1 MPSGLR
7 LLNLIQIVLT
17 QQSYDDHIDF
27 SRWLPRRD
35 NFASDFVF
43 GDFTQ
48 WRKSKSTCIPN
59 FYYISQFTI
68 DILLL
73 SIWKQT
79 SAMLELCSRFRF
91 SRLHHYR
98 HVILHLTTI
107 FRPNRTI
114 HDIVMTSF
122 PFFKMAAT
130 ASQFY
135 FRFRFSWVRS
145 FGKVEISLQLLT
157 KFQRYISIQVEILL
171 LPVFGNKRPPCWN
184 STPGFDFH
192 VCITIGMSFCIS
204 LPWAGLSAVELWRH
218 SYFQDGGH
226 QPCWILSRVIAD
238 HPRST
243 KEGHWR
249 RKGGKET
256 CAPGGTVQRSA
267 FGGAKIWNYEIWSF
281 LSNCICIADSDI
293 SHP

>member
-1 MPSGLR
+1 MTITSIFQDGC
-7 LLNLIQIVLT
+7 
-17 QQSYDDHIDF
+17 
-27 SRWLPRRD
+27 RD
-35 NFASDFVF
+35 V
-43 GDFTQ
+43 T
-48 WRKSKSTCIPN
+48 
-59 FYYISQFTI
+59 
-68 DILLL
+68 ILLPISYL
-73 SIWKQT
+73 VTSLNEESRNLPAYQISIT
-79 SAMLELCSRFRF
+79 FRN
-91 SRLHHYR
+91 SLLRYY
-98 HVILHLTTI
+98 
-107 FRPNRTI
+107 
-114 HDIVMTSF
+114 
-122 PFFKMAAT
+122 
-130 ASQFY
+130 Y
-135 FRFRFSWVRS
+135 FR
-145 FGKVEISLQLLT
+145 
-157 KFQRYISIQVEILL
+157 
-171 LPVFGNKRPPCWN
+171 FGNKRPPCWN
-184 STPGFDFH
+184 SAPGFDFH

-243 KEGHWR
+243 KEGHRR